1 MGDAG
6 LSFAQGVEATRD
18 HFPGI
23 PRVSAASLTPLSFL
37 RAFVAPSRPVIL
49 QHACQGW
56 RALAHWTP
64 EYLAAQSGAALVT
77 LSRTPN
83 GRADA
88 AERDG
93 NFYLPHNER
102 CALADALAR
111 LQAGPG
117 EGRRCGTPYL
127 SAQDD
132 CLRQQT
138 PLLAADVGAVA
149 VAEAALGAAEAVNLW
164 IAPPSAGAGACAA
177 PPVSTT
183 HKDHYENL
191 LTVVSGSKTFTL
203 LPPTDA
209 AFLPTR
215 RCPVMRYA
223 HNDAACSG
231 CSAQGAGAC
240 WTAQAEGEGPAACV
254 PWITADPDAPDM
266 AAHPLLAMA
275 SPLRCTVRAGETL
288 YLPAL
293 WYHQVGVGEG
303 EEGLTIAVNKWFEMQ
318 HGVAFVAQQ
327 MMAGLLPQS

>member
-1 MGDAG
+1 MHAG
-6 LSFAQGVEATRD
+6 LCFAQGVEATRD
-18 HFPGI
+18 HFTGI
-23 PRVSAASLTPLSFL
+23 PRVPAASLTPLTFL
-37 RAFVAPSRPVIL
+37 RAFVCPSRPVIL
-49 QHACQGW
+49 QHACQDW
-56 RALAHWTP
+56 RALTQWTP
-64 EYLAAQSGAALVT
+64 EYLASHSGAALVT

-88 AERDG
+88 AEADG
-93 NFYLPHNER
+93 KFYLPHNER
-102 CALADALAR
+102 CTLADALAR

-117 EGRRCGTPYL
+117 DGGRCGTPYL

-132 CLRQQT
+132 CLRQET

-149 VAEAALGAAEAVNLW
+149 VAEAALGAVEAINLW

-191 LTVVSGSKTFTL
+191 LTVITGSKTFTL

-215 RCPVMRYA
+215 RCPVMRYE
-223 HNDAACSG
+223 HSDATCRGCSG
-231 CSAQGAGAC
+231 GGC
-240 WTAQAEGEGPAACV
+240 WTARAEGQGPAASV
-254 PWITADPDAPDM
+254 PWITADPDAPDL
-266 AAHPLLAMA
+266 AAHPLLAHA

-293 WYHQVGVGEG
+293 WYHQVGVGKG
-303 EEGLTIAVNKWFEMQ
+303 EEGLTITVNKWFDMQ
-318 HGVAFVAQQ
+318 HGVAYVAQQ
-327 MMAGLLPQS
+327 MMAGLAPQS